1 MAMVLFSLK
10 KKSMKGNI
18 AFFGYSQSNYL
29 FLMTTAA
36 VTKSIDQFAVRE
48 TQITEKKKKKKQKK
62 KMMTMTTTKG

>member
-18 AFFGYSQSNYL
+18 TFLGYSQSNYL
-29 FLMTTAA
+29 FLMITAA

-48 TQITEKKKKKKQKK
+48 TQITKKKKKKQQK
-62 KMMTMTTTKG
+62 KMMTMTTTKE

>member
-18 AFFGYSQSNYL
+18 TFFGYSQSNYL

-48 TQITEKKKKKKQKK
+48 TQITKKKKQKK
-62 KMMTMTTTKG
+62 KMMTMTMTKE